1 MKCYFLRPSAV
12 NEHSNFV
19 REKVFFWFTTPQQQ
33 QQQQHYICTWI
44 YNSFYNNI
52 FKIPKI
58 KWRPPVVTM
67 RASWEQ
73 VACIEE
79 ELQRLLVRIGKNS
92 ISGYIVLQAEL

>member
-1 MKCYFLRPSAV
+1 M
-12 NEHSNFV
+12 ESNFFV
-19 REKVFFWFTTPQQQ
+19 ALLDKQSHFARATTTKNNKTTLYLHLNLQQ
-33 QQQQHYICTWI
+33 
-44 YNSFYNNI
+44 FYNNI